1 MEFQLKTLK
10 MNIKKL
16 ILQGE
21 GTTLDFK
28 KTITNNEK
36 IAKSLVAFANNRG
49 GQLLIGVADDG
60 SIKGVKSEEEEKYM
74 IIKSAHQFCKPAI
87 EPEFEE
93 VYVDHKLVLVAKIP
107 KSNTKPHYALDEN
120 KKWWVYFR
128 VKDKSILASKIIIDV
143 LKNEHIETGQLITYN
158 TQEQKLLKYLN
169 EEGRI
174 TLKQF
179 SKLTRSSHKQA
190 QKILVS
196 FILADLIEPHTS
208 EKEEY
213 FTMTEPK

>member
-1 MEFQLKTLK
+1 
-10 MNIKKL
+10 MNIRKL

-28 KTITNNEK
+28 KTISNNEK

-49 GQLLIGVADDG
+49 GRLLIGVADDG

-74 IIKSAHQFCKPAI
+74 IMKSAHQFCKPAI

-93 VYVDHKLVLVAKIP
+93 VYVDSKLVLVATIAQ
-107 KSNTKPHYALDEN
+107 SDTKPHYALDEN
-120 KKWWVYFR
+120 KKWWAYFR
-128 VKDKSILASKIIIDV
+128 VKDKSILASKIIVDV
-143 LKNEHIETGQLITYN
+143 LKKDNTHTGQLITYSDH
-158 TQEQKLLKYLN
+158 EKKLMQFLA

-179 SKLTRSSHKQA
+179 CKLTRCSHKQA

-196 FILADLIEPHTS
+196 LILAGVLRPNLS

-213 FTMTEPK
+213 FSLLEP

>member
-1 MEFQLKTLK
+1 
-10 MNIKKL
+10 MNIRKL

-28 KTITNNEK
+28 KTINNYEK
-36 IAKSLVAFANNRG
+36 IAKSLVAFANNKG

-93 VYVDHKLVLVAKIP
+93 IYVDSKLVLVAKIP
-107 KSNTKPHYALDEN
+107 QSDTKPHYALDEN

-128 VKDKSILASKIIIDV
+128 INDKSVLASKIIVDV
-143 LKNEHIETGQLITYN
+143 LKKENTHSGQLITY
-158 TQEQKLLKYLN
+158 TEQEQKLLQYLDL
-169 EEGRI
+169 EGRI

-179 SKLTRSSHKQA
+179 SKLTKISNQKA

-196 FILADLIEPHTS
+196 FILADLIQPHTS

-213 FTMTEPK
+213 FTMTTQK

>member
-1 MEFQLKTLK
+1 
-10 MNIKKL
+10 MNIRKL

-60 SIKGVKSEEEEKYM
+60 TIKGVKSEEEEKYM

-93 VYVDHKLVLVAKIP
+93 IYVDQKLVLVAKIAE
-107 KSNTKPHYALDEN
+107 SETKPHYALDAD

-128 VKDKSILASKIIIDV
+128 VKDKSVLASKIIVDV
-143 LKNEHIETGQLITYN
+143 LKKQDKEVGELITY
-158 TQEQKLLKYLN
+158 TDQEKKLLQFLD

-179 SKLTRSSHKQA
+179 SKLTRCSNKQA

-196 FILADLIEPHTS
+196 FILADIIQPHTS
-208 EKEEY
+208 EKGEY
-213 FTMTEPK
+213 FTMTSIK

>member
-1 MEFQLKTLK
+1 
-10 MNIKKL
+10 MNIRKL

-28 KTITNNEK
+28 KTISNNEK

-49 GQLLIGVADDG
+49 GRLLIGVADDG

-74 IIKSAHQFCKPAI
+74 IMKSAHQFCKPAI

-93 VYVDHKLVLVAKIP
+93 VYVDSKLVLVATIAQ
-107 KSNTKPHYALDEN
+107 SDTKPHYALDEN
-120 KKWWVYFR
+120 KKWWAYFR
-128 VKDKSILASKIIIDV
+128 VKDKSILASKIIVDV
-143 LKNEHIETGQLITYN
+143 LKKDNTHTGQLITYSDH
-158 TQEQKLLKYLN
+158 EKKLMQFLA

-179 SKLTRSSHKQA
+179 CKLTRCSHKQA

-196 FILADLIEPHTS
+196 LILAGLLRPNLS

-213 FTMTEPK
+213 FSLLEP

>member
-1 MEFQLKTLK
+1 

-28 KTITNNEK
+28 KTINSNEK

-60 SIKGVKSEEEEKYM
+60 SIKGVKSEDEERYM
-74 IIKSAHQFCKPAI
+74 ITKSAHQFCRPAI

-93 VYVDHKLVLVAKIP
+93 IYVDDKLVLVVTIHP
-107 KSNTKPHYALDEN
+107 SDTKPHYALDEN

-128 VKDKSILASKIIIDV
+128 VQDKSLLASKIIVDV
-143 LKNEHIETGQLITYN
+143 IKKSGDPNGQLISYR
-158 TQEQKLLKYLN
+158 EDEKKLFEYLGQQ
-169 EEGRI
+169 GRI
-174 TLKQF
+174 TLKEF
-179 SKLTRSSHKQA
+179 SKITRSSYKKA
-190 QKILVS
+190 QKVLVS
-196 FILADLIEPHTS
+196 LIISGVIQPHSS

-213 FTMTEPK
+213 FTSIQ

>member
-1 MEFQLKTLK
+1 

-28 KTITNNEK
+28 KTITSTEK
-36 IAKSLVAFANNRG
+36 IAKSLVAFANNKG

-60 SIKGVKSEEEEKYM
+60 SIKGVKSEDEERYM
-74 IIKSAHQFCKPAI
+74 INKAAHQFCKPAI
-87 EPEFEE
+87 EPSFEE
-93 VYVDHKLVLVAKIP
+93 IYIDDKLVLVVKIQE
-107 KSNTKPHYALDEN
+107 SDTKPHYALDDQ

-128 VKDKSILASKIIIDV
+128 VKDKSILASKIIVDV
-143 LKNEHIETGQLITYN
+143 LKKYNKDTGQLIAYTD
-158 TQEQKLLKYLN
+158 QEKTLFKYLG

-179 SKLTRSSHKQA
+179 SKLIRTSNRQA
-190 QKILVS
+190 QKILVGL
-196 FILADLIEPHTS
+196 ILSGLLLPHTS

-213 FTMTEPK
+213 FTATEIQH